1 VPHCCCATLSGLYF
15 SAEFLEFIET
25 GGASSNMSD
34 DQGGLSIPNAG
45 C

>member
-1 VPHCCCATLSGLYF
+1 MALFLSG
-15 SAEFLEFIET
+15 FLEFIET